1 MKIFLN
7 SNEENSLFNFD
18 SKQNNQLEILNGDN
32 ALQSSINA
40 TLSIFSILKTSLG
53 PRSMSKL
60 IIKENGSYIISND
73 GATILSNIKVEHPAA
88 VILVNIALSQDR
100 EIGDGTTSIVLL
112 AGEMLKSLTN
122 LYFQAKS
129 EGKLIHQTTITTIL
143 YQLLEKVNTILDSLS
158 VEYDNSTTD
167 TLFKLAGVALG
178 TKHYSY
184 WTKNLTTI
192 TIDAIQNSI
201 IKQYPSPNTTTV
213 IVDIKNN
220 IQICKLQGGNI
231 DQSCFR
237 KGLIITTKQIPSL
250 KFTIN
255 KNDINS
261 SGSGNGGESNN
272 NNNHIKLKT
281 IIIGYDINKH
291 IESTQSIHGTIK
303 STQDMNRYYGIN
315 DSLILN
321 FVDRLIRNKVT
332 LVFFRYKITDFL
344 AQLLYSNSISMV
356 QDFNDNNEND
366 NNSGSNKNNF
376 DFDSIVTKLS
386 KLTNSIPIM
395 KYDELDF
402 HLLQQEQQQQHQQHQ
417 QQENEYEVNSCF
429 GTISNFE
436 IVSKFE
442 DDFYIYLDNSFK
454 TSGLSCI
461 MLRGPT
467 KDIVDDLEIGII
479 DSLYLI
485 KSSLESTPMIVYGG
499 GSCEMA
505 ISMKLLEYSNSI
517 PSILNNNSNNSSNNN
532 NNEIN
537 YNQNYWKKEISKTL
551 SECFQIIPTILVMN
565 AYNSCSNIKSP
576 LETIAELSTIHSKEE
591 DCTQCS
597 LGIDGWTGEI
607 KDMKQ
612 MNIIE
617 PLILKKS
624 IITTSIEAVIALL
637 RIDTIVSSSS
647 FI

>member
-1 MKIFLN
+1 MKNFLN
-7 SNEENSLFNFD
+7 GNEESSLFNFD
-18 SKQNNQLEILNGDN
+18 PNQNSHLEILNGEN
-32 ALQSSINA
+32 ALQSSINSA
-40 TLSIFSILKTSLG
+40 LSIFSILKTSLG

-60 IIKENGSYIISND
+60 IIKDNGQYIISND

-112 AGEMLKSLTN
+112 AGEILKSLTK
-122 LYFQAKS
+122 LYFKS
-129 EGKLIHQTTITTIL
+129 KLEGKPIHQTTITKIL
-143 YQLLEKVNTILDSLS
+143 YQLLEKVNTILDSIS

-184 WTKNLTTI
+184 WTKSLTSI
-192 TIDAIQNSI
+192 TIDAIQNSM
-201 IKQYPSPNTTTV
+201 IKQYSSTISLPTEFNESNRMV
-213 IVDIKNN
+213 VDIKNN

-237 KGLIITTKQIPSL
+237 KGLIIKTKQIPSL
-250 KFTIN
+250 TFIN
-255 KNDINS
+255 RINVD
-261 SGSGNGGESNN
+261 SNN
-272 NNNHIKLKT
+272 NSGGENIKLKT

-291 IESTQSIHGTIK
+291 IESTQSIHRTIK
-303 STQDMNRYYGIN
+303 STQEMSRYYGIN
-315 DSLILN
+315 DGLLLN
-321 FVDRLIRNKVT
+321 LVDRLIRNNVN
-332 LVFFRYKITDFL
+332 LVFFRYKVTDFL
-344 AQLLYSNSISMV
+344 AQLLYSNNISMV
-356 QDFNDNNEND
+356 QDFNDSNENNID
-366 NNSGSNKNNF
+366 TDTIVKRL
-376 DFDSIVTKLS
+376 SI
-386 KLTNSIPIM
+386 LTNSIPIM

-402 HLLQQEQQQQHQQHQ
+402 HLLQQEQLRKEQLGKEQQPQQKDFG
-417 QQENEYEVNSCF
+417 VDSCF

-436 IVSKFE
+436 IISKFE
-442 DDFYIYLDNSFK
+442 DDFYIYLNNNFK
-454 TSGLSCI
+454 SNRLSCI

-499 GSCEMA
+499 GCCEMA

-517 PSILNNNSNNSSNNN
+517 DLISNCNN
-532 NNEIN
+532 NNENNMIN
-537 YNQNYWKKEISKTL
+537 LDQNYWKKEISKTL
-551 SECFQIIPTILVMN
+551 SECFQIIPSILVMN

-576 LETIAELSTIHSKEE
+576 LETIAELSTLHSK
-591 DCTQCS
+591 DKGTKCS

-607 KDMKQ
+607 KNMKQ

-624 IITTSIEAVIALL
+624 IIVSSIEAVIALL